1 MDEDHEQDIGSE
13 EIPVLREIVEI
24 RIGPEGKRVTVPLD
38 LEQLATR
45 ITDELASQLQ
55 KELTQ
60 QLETCVDQ
68 ALDAAMVKIRREVQQ
83 LLLTQLGNPDA

>member
-1 MDEDHEQDIGSE
+1 MDDNHDQDIDA

-24 RIGPEGKRVTVPLD
+24 RTSSEGKRVTVPLD

-60 QLETCVDQ
+60 QLETCLDQ
-68 ALDAAMVKIRREVQQ
+68 ALDAVMVKIRHEVQLV
-83 LLLTQLGNPDA
+83 LLEQLGNPES

>member
-1 MDEDHEQDIGSE
+1 MDEDHEQDIDPE

-24 RIGPEGKRVTVPLD
+24 HIDGEGKRVTIPLD
-38 LEQLATR
+38 LDQLATR
-45 ITDELASQLQ
+45 ITDELANQLQ

-68 ALDAAMVKIRREVQQ
+68 ALDAAMIKIRREVQQ
-83 LLLTQLGNPDA
+83 LLLTQLGNPDS

>member
-1 MDEDHEQDIGSE
+1 MDDNHEQNIDPE

-24 RIGPEGKRVTVPLD
+24 HIGAEGKRVMVPLD

-60 QLETCVDQ
+60 QLETCLDQ
-68 ALDAAMVKIRREVQQ
+68 ALDAAMIKIRRDVQQ

>member
-1 MDEDHEQDIGSE
+1 MDEDHEQDIAPE

-68 ALDAAMVKIRREVQQ
+68 ALDAAMVKIRRKVQN
-83 LLLTQLGNPDA
+83 LLLAQLGNPDA

>member
-1 MDEDHEQDIGSE
+1 MDEDHEQDTDPA

-24 RIGPEGKRVTVPLD
+24 RTDPEGKRVTIPLD